1 MLTQDGPLIV
11 QTDFHV
17 LLDAR
22 HPHAEHYQSMLARFA
37 DLVKR
42 PGDLHT
48 YRITSLSIWNA
59 LASGMTAGEILSF
72 LVSGSRYDV
81 PGGVLDALELLAWRY
96 GKIHLE
102 RKDGEVQLVCQERQ
116 LADKL
121 ESDPCVRE
129 NTCKMEDG
137 RWQLKPGKRG
147 LIKRELLR
155 SGYPVLDLAGY
166 DTGEEL
172 KMELLP
178 QSRSGRP
185 FQLRDYQAEAVD
197 LFHREGDVYGG
208 SGVLVLPCGA
218 GKTVIGIAALARL
231 SCAALI
237 LTSSMTS
244 VRQWRNELLDK
255 TSLTPDDIGEYAG
268 RVREVKPVTIA
279 TYQMVTHR
287 HPGTG
292 EYSHMRLFDERD
304 WGLVIYD
311 EVHSLPAPVFRRT
324 ADIQATRRLGLTAT
338 LVREDGREED
348 VFSLIGPK
356 RYDLPW
362 KKLEEQGHIAAV
374 TCTEIRV
381 ALEGVNRDRYHA
393 AAPRDR
399 NRLAAE
405 NPAKQAAV
413 RELLERHPGRPALVV
428 GQYLKQLGE
437 LADMLGAPLLTGQT
451 PQAERMRLYES
462 FKQGE
467 IPVLVVSKIANFAV
481 DLPDAA
487 VAIQVSGSFGSR
499 QEEAQRIGRLLR
511 PKHGDNTAWFYTLV
525 TADTKETEYA
535 RKRQLFLA
543 GQGYTYLIAEQA
555 GKLEDQGRKDVSGS

>member
-11 QTDFHV
+11 QSDLQV
-17 LLDAR
+17 LLDTR
-22 HPHAEHYQSMLARFA
+22 HPRAEHSQSRLARFA

-59 LASGMTAGEILSF
+59 LASGMTAGDILEC
-72 LVSGSRYDV
+72 LQSGSRYDV
-81 PGGVLDALELLAWRY
+81 PGQVLDTLELLAWRY
-96 GKIHLE
+96 GKIHLV
-102 RKDGEVQLVCQERQ
+102 RKDGDVQLVCGEQQ
-116 LADKL
+116 LAAELDA
-121 ESDPCVRE
+121 DACVRE
-129 NTCKMEDG
+129 NAVRMENG
-137 RWQLKPGKRG
+137 RWRLKPGKRG
-147 LIKRELLR
+147 LMKQELLR
-155 SGYPVLDLAGY
+155 SGYPVVDLAGY
-166 DTGEEL
+166 DAGEAL
-172 KMELLP
+172 QVELLAE
-178 QSRSGRP
+178 SRSGQP
-185 FQLRDYQAEAVD
+185 FQLRDYQAEAVE

-244 VRQWRNELLDK
+244 VRQWRSELLDK
-255 TSLTPDDIGEYAG
+255 TSLTPEDIGEYAG
-268 RVREVKPVTIA
+268 RGREVKPITIA

-287 HPGTG
+287 HASTG

-304 WGLVIYD
+304 WGLIIYD
-311 EVHSLPAPVFRRT
+311 EVHTLPAPVFRRT

-374 TCTEIRV
+374 TCNEVRV

-393 AAPRDR
+393 AAPRER

-405 NPAKQAAV
+405 NPAKLAAV
-413 RELLERHPGRPALVV
+413 RELLGRHPGRPALVV

-437 LADMLGAPLLTGQT
+437 LAGMLNAPLLTGQT
-451 PQAERMRLYES
+451 PQEERMRLYDR

-511 PKHGDNTAWFYTLV
+511 PKRGDNTAWFYTLV

-543 GQGYTYLIAEQA
+543 GQGYTYRVEEEFGRLDEH
-555 GKLEDQGRKDVSGS
+555 DRKDVAGS